1 MPSSESLR
9 AHGIAALLGSS
20 SSGIISPKGVNRIP
34 RVVRRLLILVCFA
47 LATAAPC
54 AAEEKH
60 PEHLLKLA
68 TLAPEGSSWVQA
80 MRNIDAEVRQK
91 TDGVVGFKI
100 YPGGVQ
106 GDEPVILRKMRIG
119 QLHAG
124 SFAGQGAS
132 MVLPDILAMEIPFLF
147 DDYEEIDY
155 VLERMDTFYQK
166 GFEERGFILLG
177 WSDIGFVHI
186 LSQKPIRASADIK
199 GLKVWRLEK
208 EPITAV
214 IFAKAGVTSVPLSIP
229 DVLLGLQT
237 NLVEVV
243 YAPPVAA
250 IVLQWFTRVRYLT
263 ELPINYTLGTLLVS
277 KRAFE
282 KLSPQHQAILRTVAA
297 NHTRAQSLQNR
308 EENEEAVEVMEA
320 HGLKL
325 VVPMQ
330 EEIESF
336 KQLVRDSIPELVGK
350 AFSNQSFEM
359 VNTHLR
365 DFRRQR
371 AARE

>member
-1 MPSSESLR
+1 MHSSKLCRINCSAGPAR
-9 AHGIAALLGSS
+9 RSRSGSRPQSIADWVPEVA
-20 SSGIISPKGVNRIP
+20 
-34 RVVRRLLILVCFA
+34 RRLLIIVCYA
-47 LATAAPC
+47 LAASAPLPVE
-54 AAEEKH
+54 AEH

-68 TLAPEGSSWVQA
+68 TLAPEGSSWVKA
-80 MRNIDAEVRQK
+80 MRSIDAEVRQK
-91 TDGVVGFKI
+91 TRGAVGFKI

-106 GDEPVILRKMRIG
+106 GDENVVLRKMRIG

-132 MVLPDILAMEIPFLF
+132 LVFPDILALEIPFLF
-147 DDYEEIDY
+147 NDYQEIDY
-155 VLERMDTFYQK
+155 VLEQMDTFYQK
-166 GFEERGFILLG
+166 GYEERGFILLG
-177 WSDIGFVHI
+177 WSDIGFVNI
-186 LSQKPIRASADIK
+186 LSQKPIRATADIR

-214 IFAKAGVTSVPLSIP
+214 VFSKAGVTSVPLAIP

-250 IVLQWFTRVRYLT
+250 IVLQWFTRVKYLT
-263 ELPINYTLGTLLVS
+263 KLPINYTLGTLLVS
-277 KRAFE
+277 KKAFL
-282 KLSPQHQAILRTVAA
+282 KLAPQHQAIVRTVAA
-297 NHTRAQSLQNR
+297 THTRKQSLQNR
-308 EENEEAVEVMEA
+308 KENEEAVQVMKA
-320 HGLKL
+320 NGLEL

-336 KQLVRDSIPELVGK
+336 EQLVRDSIPELVGK
-350 AFSNQSFEM
+350 AFSQQSFEM
-359 VNTHLR
+359 VHTHLG

>member
-1 MPSSESLR
+1 MPSSEILR
-9 AHGIAALLGSS
+9 AAGYAALKGWSPW
-20 SSGIISPKGVNRIP
+20 GIFAQDGANRTP
-34 RVVRRLLILVCFA
+34 RSASRLLILVCFA
-47 LATAAPC
+47 LATTSPSP
-54 AAEEKH
+54 AEEKP

-68 TLAPEGSSWVQA
+68 TLAPEGSSWVEA
-80 MRNIDAEVRQK
+80 MRNIDAEVRRK
-91 TDGVVGFKI
+91 TDGAVGFKI

-106 GDEPVILRKMRIG
+106 GDEHVILRKMRIG

-132 MVLPDILAMEIPFLF
+132 MVFPDILAMEIPFLF
-147 DDYEEIDY
+147 DDYQEIDY
-155 VLERMDTFYQK
+155 VLERMDAFYQE

-186 LSQKPIRASADIK
+186 LSQKPIRASADIQ
-199 GLKVWRLEK
+199 GQKVWRLEK

-250 IVLQWFTRVRYLT
+250 IVLQWFTRVKYLT

-277 KRAFE
+277 KKAFQ
-282 KLSPQHQAILRTVAA
+282 KLSPQHQAILRSVGAD
-297 NHTRAQSLQNR
+297 HTRKQSLQNR
-308 EENEEAVEVMEA
+308 RENEEALKVMEA

-330 EEIESF
+330 DEIESF
-336 KQLVRDSIPELVGK
+336 KQLVRDSMPELVGK
-350 AFSNQSFEM
+350 AFTEQSFEM
-359 VNTHLR
+359 VNTHLQ

-371 AARE
+371 AAGE